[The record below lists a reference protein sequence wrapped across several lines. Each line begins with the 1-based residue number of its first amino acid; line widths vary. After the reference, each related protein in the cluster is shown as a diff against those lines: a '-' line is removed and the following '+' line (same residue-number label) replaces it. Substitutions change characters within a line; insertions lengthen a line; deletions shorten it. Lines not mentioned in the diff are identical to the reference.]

1 MLNLIRRLPADSQL
15 SREVNG
21 DSAEWS
27 RTDHLLAVVADQ
39 LAHLQWAYATVHSDS
54 EPPKPAPISRPGVT
68 EDVIPAASNADI
80 ASFMAS

>member
-27 RTDHLLAVVADQ
+27 RTD
-39 LAHLQWAYATVHSDS
+39 HLQWAYATVHSDS